1 MTSKEKC
8 VHIPNYDIVGNE
20 TGMSE
25 IGMTRQV
32 QKVTR
37 IKSPGCLAM
46 GKTGRASIVGW
57 DLIPR

>member
-1 MTSKEKC
+1 MTSKEKR

-25 IGMTRQV
+25 IGMTSQI

-37 IKSPGCLAM
+37 IKSPSALQWVKLGEQVL
-46 GKTGRASIVGW
+46 
-57 DLIPR
+57 